1 MKKTLLLS
9 ILVFLIFG
17 FSLNNAA
24 AQVQNSE
31 QSGSFKITEREAA
44 KIAYCDY
51 IKQHG
56 EIMIPE
62 LGLRVVKVVEENGNY
77 AVTLA
82 IYEKITNKVINECAL
97 YTINVRSGRIL
108 SVKKFRAVSE
118 DAYAERL
125 ADEILEHNFSNIDSI
140 IAKISVS
147 DSGSQVAYRALVEKA
162 KQAAIAKVMN
172 GQGNLE
178 SVSEYF
184 DNRIF

>member
-17 FSLNNAA
+17 FNFNNAA
-24 AQVQNSE
+24 AQVQDAE
-31 QSGSFKITEREAA
+31 QSVGFKLTEREAA

-62 LGLRVVKVVEENGNY
+62 LGLRVVNVVEENGNY
-77 AVTLA
+77 TVTLA
-82 IYEKITNKVINECAL
+82 IYEKITNKVVNECAL

-108 SVKKFRAVSE
+108 SVKKFRTSSQ
-118 DAYAERL
+118 DAYAEKL
-125 ADEILEHNFSNIDSI
+125 AAEILDRNFSNIDSI
-140 IAKISVS
+140 IAKINGS
-147 DSGSQVAYRALVEKA
+147 DSSSQAAYRALVEKA
-162 KQAAIAKVMN
+162 KQAAIAKAMN

-178 SVSEYF
+178 SISEYF